1 MTTGDF
7 VRRKNIMDDLN
18 HRNQSKLPQSFKPF
32 FWSYDFAKINPQKEK
47 ETVIIQ
53 TINYGDL
60 DHWKWL
66 RKYYGQDAIKKILL
80 EIPVTAIKPRT
91 RRLLSLIFD
100 IDKKEFNYVPRSAKS
115 GK

>member
-1 MTTGDF
+1 MEN
-7 VRRKNIMDDLN
+7 KNSTD
-18 HRNQSKLPQSFKPF
+18 QTKLPQSFKPF
-32 FWSYDFAKINPQKEK
+32 FWSYDFSKIDPQKEK

-66 RKYYGQDAIKKILL
+66 KKYYGQSVLKRILL
-80 EIPVTAIKPRT
+80 EIPATAIKPRT
-91 RRLLSLIFD
+91 RRLLSLIFGLNMED
-100 IDKKEFNYVPRSAKS
+100 FNYAPRGTKT